1 MRKRGVLIFAAI
13 SVVLTADTASEKTR
27 ARAWDALRSNVKD
40 EGVLNHSLGV
50 EAMMREM
57 ARTKPENDADEW
69 ALAGLL
75 HDIDI
80 VTTDHNLSVHG
91 VAGARMLRGLG
102 FSETVAYAVSAHD
115 DHTGIARKSRMDH
128 ALYCADQVYWK
139 IMGTG
144 LSFPSAAIKSAGAG
158 LGMAKGSGGAFG
170 KRSCEIVGRVCGGRL
185 DDDAGIRSGDRRVA
199 ESHVE
204 SRRRSWQ
211 VNREFHSAMANKKA
225 DGVGGAGISA

>member
-1 MRKRGVLIFAAI
+1 MVMRQRGVLIFAAI

-27 ARAWDALRSNVKD
+27 ARAWDALRSKVKN
-40 EGVLNHSLGV
+40 EEVLNHSLGV

-57 ARTKPENDADEW
+57 ARTKPENDAEEW

-80 VTTDHNLSVHG
+80 ATTDNNLSVHG
-91 VAGARMLRGLG
+91 VAGARMLRDLG
-102 FSETVAYAVSAHD
+102 FSEAVAYAVSAHD

-144 LSFPSAAIKSAGAG
+144 LSFPSAAIKSAAPASVWQQVQKGRSANALARLSGECAAGGLTMTQAFEAAIAG
-158 LGMAKGSGGAFG
+158 LRKAMS
-170 KRSCEIVGRVCGGRL
+170 SLE
-185 DDDAGIRSGDRRVA
+185 DRPG
-199 ESHVE
+199 
-204 SRRRSWQ
+204 
-211 VNREFHSAMANKKA
+211 N
-225 DGVGGAGISA
+225 